1 MGGIFISYRR
11 EDAAGHAGR
20 LFDRLK
26 ARFGPA
32 AVFMDVEGI
41 DAGVDFVER
50 IDAAVGSCDV
60 LLAVIGRHWLDARN
74 ADGARRLDDPR
85 DFVRLETGAALA
97 RGIRVIP
104 VLVEGAAMPTQEA
117 LPEALRPLARRQAVE
132 LRDSRWDAD
141 VEHLLRTLEPV
152 LVPASPTKAKPSPR
166 TAWLAGALVLA
177 LAGIGLGLWSR
188 GPGQAPGDPHDAPPV
203 SLAPPTSVA
212 TQPPAASVQV
222 EAAAPA
228 PTPARPTSRP
238 ERQVPAIAA
247 VQAPPAVPAEP
258 APAAPPAA
266 AIPATAP
273 AAAAPTRATA
283 EKPAG
288 TAPAASPQA
297 KKPKAVIHALG
308 LPGNRAFWNREESP
322 GYSAKMA
329 TLFRDRLLEQAGDRF
344 SVVQGS
350 PGETARGLLEGG
362 PPAREQACRDTG
374 ASVLWVALAR
384 QEFSISQ
391 AESAHWPELR
401 LAALPCDG
409 GERRE
414 HRVGLAP
421 GRDDAFP
428 FATDM
433 GKAMGAFAREHLHLM
448 R

>member
-152 LVPASPTKAKPSPR
+152 LVPASPTKAKRPPR
-166 TAWLAGALVLA
+166 TAWWAGALVLA

-188 GPGQAPGDPHDAPPV
+188 GPGQAPGDPHEAPPV

-212 TQPPAASVQV
+212 VRPPAASAQV

-238 ERQVPAIAA
+238 EREVTAIA
-247 VQAPPAVPAEP
+247 VVKAPPAVPAEP
-258 APAAPPAA
+258 APASPPAA
-266 AIPATAP
+266 AIPA
-273 AAAAPTRATA
+273 
-283 EKPAG
+283 

-344 SVVQGS
+344 SVVLGS

-374 ASVLWVALAR
+374 ASVLWVALTR

-401 LAALPCDG
+401 LAALSCDG

>member
-26 ARFGPA
+26 ARFGKA

-41 DAGVDFVER
+41 DAGVDFVDS
-50 IDAAVGSCDV
+50 IDAAVGGCDV
-60 LLAVIGRHWLDARN
+60 LLAVIGRNWLDARN
-74 ADGARRLDDPR
+74 ADGSRRLDDPR

-117 LPEALRPLARRQAVE
+117 LPDALRPLARRQAVE

-152 LVPASPTKAKPSPR
+152 LVPAPQSATGRSRP

-188 GPGQAPGDPHDAPPV
+188 APERPAEAPPEFPPV
-203 SLAPPTSVA
+203 SAAPS
-212 TQPPAASVQV
+212 ASVDT
-222 EAAAPA
+222 ESGPPAPA
-228 PTPARPTSRP
+228 PSRPAPRP
-238 ERQVPAIAA
+238 ERQAPAPSAA
-247 VQAPPAVPAEP
+247 TSTAVIPAAPV
-258 APAAPPAA
+258 PAAPPAA
-266 AIPATAP
+266 AIPPAAV
-273 AAAAPTRATA
+273 AAAAPIRAAAEAVAGGTPTA
-283 EKPAG
+283 AP
-288 TAPAASPQA
+288 PAA
-297 KKPKAVIHALG
+297 KKAKAVIHALG
-308 LPGNRAFWNREESP
+308 LPSNRAFWNREESP
-322 GYSAKMA
+322 AYSAKMA
-329 TLFRDRLLEQAGDRF
+329 ALFRDRLLEQAGARL
-344 SVVQGS
+344 SVVLGS
-350 PGETARGLLEGG
+350 PGEQALSLLEGG
-362 PPAREQACRDTG
+362 PSAREQACRDAG

-414 HRVGLAP
+414 QRVGLAP

-428 FATDM
+428 FSTDM
-433 GKAMGAFAREHLHLM
+433 GKAMGAFVREHLHFM